1 MLIVGMIAG
10 RAFFPLEVPTPFIVE
25 KEKRVEVPVEKILEK
40 RVEVPVEKIVEK
52 RVEVPVERIVYVEKK
67 VKDPEY
73 FIQVLRA
80 IDLARSGQRLAGLEV
95 AEKLLK
101 EDPADGLA
109 LLVKKALTRI
119 EEDVVRSKSTV
130 EIIRPNSSKP
140 PLAFTDMP
148 NVSGDTFMMPVV
160 ILREALR
167 LRDEGK
173 LQAALEK
180 AEELLKADP
189 WDEGARELV
198 ASIRLALDEAAKKA
212 NTRR

>member
-10 RAFFPLEVPTPFIVE
+10 RAFFPLEVPKPFIVE

-80 IDLARSGQRLAGLEV
+80 IDLARSGQRLAGLEI

-140 PLAFTDMP
+140 PPTFTVMP
-148 NVSGDTFMMPVV
+148 KVPGDTHVV
-160 ILREALR
+160 ILSEALR
-167 LRDEGK
+167 LRDEGR

-189 WDEGARELV
+189 SDEGAKELV